1 MSTSGQSQLNF
12 MNSWPKLAIFFVAFC
27 LGGIV
32 VGALGIVVQSLG
44 LSAAQSFLSDL
55 FFLCWVC
62 AAASFVGYSVRCA
75 IGSYRELKPKPWN
88 EQKW

>member
-1 MSTSGQSQLNF
+1 
-12 MNSWPKLAIFFVAFC
+12 MNRWPKLAIVFVAFGF
-27 LGGIV
+27 GGIA

-44 LSAAQSFLSDL
+44 LSTAQSFLSYL
-55 FFLCWVC
+55 FYLCWVC
-62 AAASFVGYSVRCA
+62 AAVSFVGYSVRCA